1 METKS
6 INSKH
11 KNAPRKMMGQFKTLD
26 EAVNYKTDLVN
37 QLLKKVEEQQ
47 LSLLSR

>member
-6 INSKH
+6 MNSKH

-26 EAVNYKTDLVN
+26 EAVKYKTDLVN
-37 QLLKKVEEQQ
+37 QLLTKVEEHQ
-47 LSLLSR
+47 LSLLQK